1 MHTSERPN
9 LSGVTPAVL
18 AYIEA
23 LEARL
28 AVGSGAADGSDAEGA
43 EHLSAMPLEPN
54 EPPTT
59 LNVITVSANGLAK
72 RTPRHL
78 YARQRRGGM
87 GIFDLEAPEDD
98 SPAFVL
104 VADEAAD
111 LLVLTSLARAFRLP
125 VNHVG
130 EGPVRARGASILA
143 GLGLPAGERLT
154 AVLPAGRGVALAL
167 VSEKGYAR
175 VLPAHVAG
183 AAMAPGTTLLRTGE
197 FGPLAAACWTGGEGD
212 LFVATQRG
220 MAIRFPERALPL
232 PGGLAIRLEAGDRPV
247 AVEAV
252 QPPEGEAIFLL
263 GADGHCTIRLMA
275 GFAANKAPG
284 GGGKVAL
291 KTDHLVAA
299 LAVSGADDLFILSRL
314 SKIIRFR
321 RDEVPAKEGVVQGV
335 NGMALR
341 ADECVVATTS
351 PTVEQV

>member
-1 MHTSERPN
+1 MSELERPD
-9 LSGVTPAVL
+9 LSGVTPSVR

-28 AVGSGAADGSDAEGA
+28 SAAAPADSGDQAPLA
-43 EHLSAMPLEPN
+43 PLEPY

-59 LNVITVSANGLAK
+59 LNVITISANGLAK
-72 RTPRHL
+72 RTPRHQ

-87 GIFDLEAPEDD
+87 GIFDLEAPDGD
-98 SPAFVL
+98 NPALVL
-104 VADEAAD
+104 VADESAD
-111 LLVLTSLARAFRLP
+111 LLLLTNLARAFRLP
-125 VNHVG
+125 VDHVVN
-130 EGPVRARGASILA
+130 GPVRARGASITTD
-143 GLGLPAGERLT
+143 LGWQAGERL
-154 AVLPAGRGVALAL
+154 AVALPAGRGMALAL

-183 AAMAPGTTLLRTGE
+183 AAMAPGTTLWRTAE

-232 PGGLAIRLEAGDRPV
+232 AGGLAIRLEAGDRPV

-263 GADGHCTIRLMA
+263 SADGRCTVRLMA

-291 KTDHLVAA
+291 KTEQLVGA
-299 LAVSGADDLFILSRL
+299 LAASEADDLFILSRL

-321 RDEVPAKEGVVQGV
+321 VEEVPAKEGVVQGV

-341 ADECVVATTS
+341 ADECVAVTAS
-351 PTVEQV
+351 PAAEPV